1 MKPWQQ
7 ALLRL
12 SDSAGRIVR
21 FAKLME
27 EGKQIPLPILC
38 REAWIS
44 LRRSAKLWL
53 LLTCLVTWR
62 KTLRRQ

>member
-1 MKPWQQ
+1 MNRWQQ

-12 SDSAGRIVR
+12 SDSANRIVG
-21 FAKLME
+21 FAKLVE
-27 EGKQIPLPILC
+27 EGKVVPPPILR

-53 LLTCLVTWR
+53 LLTWR
-62 KTLRRQ
+62 KILRRE